1 MPLETTLVII
11 LSWLSFLQHIYWK
24 FITKQLIY
32 CSVLQQFQNIDST
45 TYNLLIN
52 YTMDVLLAV
61 DHTSLEFSPCCN
73 LSMTWWIW
81 ADDDMNYINC
91 YILKQTILNFSS
103 EHKQGGRLKLS
114 KNVSK

>member
-45 TYNLLIN
+45 TYN
-52 YTMDVLLAV
+52 
-61 DHTSLEFSPCCN
+61 
-73 LSMTWWIW
+73 
-81 ADDDMNYINC
+81 
-91 YILKQTILNFSS
+91 
-103 EHKQGGRLKLS
+103 
-114 KNVSK
+114 